1 MPIWKLTPIDLFD
14 GTWGSSSHKGGATV
28 RAPSED
34 IARSIAAITLGGAQ
48 MVVFGQMIA
57 EQPWRNPMHVRA
69 ERVDGSQ
76 WSEDGPIL
84 VLDPPGYEDDY
95 TNVIF

>member
-14 GTWGSSSHKGGATV
+14 GTWSNSAHKGEAMI

-34 IARSIAAITLGGAQ
+34 IARSIAAITLGGAT
-48 MVVFGQMIA
+48 MVAFGQKIP

-69 ERVDGSQ
+69 ERVDGTP
-76 WSEDGPIL
+76 WAEDGPIM

-95 TNVIF
+95 SNVRF